1 MKSDERTTT
10 ETLRR
15 LCSGGP
21 VTSVYFNLTAPPGE
35 EDAAL
40 RRELLA
46 KRLRAQG
53 ADEAAVEA
61 VDRLIMRAEPGSGA
75 VAVFAVED
83 IGAVDGE
90 PEPLVVEMP
99 GARPR
104 DLAVHGPVPCLLP
117 LLAWLQ
123 ERPPYVLTLVDRKG
137 ADIETCRGGTTAAT
151 TRTVDGPDDEIVRNA
166 PGGWSQSR
174 HQHRAED
181 SWEHNATRVAH
192 ALAGDLADSGARV
205 LLLGGDVRAMQYLT
219 KHLPEGVRQEVT
231 VGHVSGGRG
240 RDGAWQRR
248 KRQVR
253 EQVGRWADEET
264 RGLLKRLDEGRGP
277 SGLAVEGAVPTLRA
291 LARGQVATLL
301 VADDPA
307 DRRTAWFGPAPTQ
320 VSDRRT
326 PLVEEGASPVVR
338 GRLADVAVRAA
349 VLTGAEVHVL
359 DPEAPGLPS
368 QGIGALCRYA

>member
-1 MKSDERTTT
+1 MRPDEMIAT

-40 RRELLA
+40 RWERMGR
-46 KRLRAQG
+46 RLRAQG
-53 ADEAAVEA
+53 AGGAVVDA
-61 VDRLIMRAEPGSGA
+61 LDRLVARAEPGSGA
-75 VAVFAVED
+75 LAAF
-83 IGAVDGE
+83 AVDGD
-90 PEPLVVEMP
+90 PEPTVVEMP
-99 GARPR
+99 DARQP
-104 DLAVHGPVPCLLP
+104 DLAVHGPVPRLLP

-137 ADIETCRGGTTAAT
+137 ADIEACRGGTRTAT
-151 TRTVDGPDDEIVRNA
+151 TRTIDGPDDEIVRNA

-192 ALAGDLADSGARV
+192 ALADDLAATGAHV

-219 KHLPEGVRQEVT
+219 KHLPDGVRHEVT
-231 VGHVSGGRG
+231 VGHVSGGRN
-240 RDGAWQRR
+240 RDGARR
-248 KRQVR
+248 RRQTQVR
-253 EQVGRWADEET
+253 EQVSRWADEET
-264 RGLLKRLDEGRGP
+264 RGLLERLDEGRGP
-277 SGLAVEGAVPTLRA
+277 SGLAVEGAAATLRA
-291 LARGQVATLL
+291 LARGRVDTLL

-326 PLVEEGASPVVR
+326 SLAETGADPVEH
-338 GRLADVAVRAA
+338 GRLVDVAVRAA
-349 VLTGAEVHVL
+349 VLTGAEVRVL
-359 DPEAPGLPS
+359 EPGAPDLPA

>member
-1 MKSDERTTT
+1 MKADERIAT

-15 LCSGGP
+15 LCSRGP

-40 RRELLA
+40 RRELAA

-53 ADEAAVEA
+53 ADEGVVDAL
-61 VDRLIMRAEPGSGA
+61 DRLITRAEPGSGA
-75 VAVFAVED
+75 VAAF
-83 IGAVDGE
+83 AVDGE
-90 PEPLVVEMP
+90 PEPTVIEMP
-99 GARPR
+99 GARTR
-104 DLAVHGPVPCLLP
+104 DLAVHGPAPCLVP

-137 ADIETCRGGTTAAT
+137 ADIETHRGGTATAT
-151 TRTVDGPDDEIVRNA
+151 TRTIDGPDDEIVRNA
-166 PGGWSQSR
+166 PGGWSQMR

-192 ALAGDLADSGARV
+192 ALAGDLADSGAHM

-248 KRQVR
+248 KQQVR
-253 EQVGRWADEET
+253 EQVSRWADEET

-291 LARGQVATLL
+291 LARGQVGTLL

-320 VSDRRT
+320 VSDRRA
-326 PLVEEGASPVVR
+326 PLVEAGATPVVR
-338 GRLADVAVRAA
+338 GPLADVAVRAA
-349 VLTGAEVHVL
+349 LLTGAEVHVL
-359 DPEAPGLPS
+359 EPGTPGAPS